1 MIFNPV
7 FDSSSQREFPLS
19 GNVMPGEIRMPRGVR
34 DSHPRVIGAP
44 QQSSKTLAAW
54 SIIGAQDPFKDKR
67 YSG

>member
-1 MIFNPV
+1 LTFDPV

-19 GNVMPGEIRMPRGVR
+19 GNVMPAEIWMPRSVR
-34 DSHPRVIGAP
+34 GSHVRAFGAL

-54 SIIGAQDPFKDKR
+54 SIIGAQDPFKDER

>member
-1 MIFNPV
+1 
-7 FDSSSQREFPLS
+7 
-19 GNVMPGEIRMPRGVR
+19 MPGEIRMPRGVR